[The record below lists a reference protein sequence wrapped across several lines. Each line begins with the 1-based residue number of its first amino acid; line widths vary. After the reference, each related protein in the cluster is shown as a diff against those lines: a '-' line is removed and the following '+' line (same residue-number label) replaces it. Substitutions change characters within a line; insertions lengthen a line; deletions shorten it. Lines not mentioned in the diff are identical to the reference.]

1 MRTWKD
7 VATLTKTRSLNGRFV
22 ARPAADLPFA
32 LEVGTEVAFVP
43 PQTDMPRRGV
53 VDFARD
59 IDGSVYEVGFDSVTD
74 EACARALVGCHC
86 LVRIEDIDVALY
98 EDGPA
103 TWVGWKV
110 IEADGGLVGEVAS
123 LIENPGQA
131 LLEVNRENA
140 NTAYIPVVDE
150 FICDVDV
157 ENREIVVDL
166 PAGLLDL

>member
-7 VATLTKTRSLNGRFV
+7 VAKLTKTKSLNGRFV
-22 ARPAADLPFA
+22 VRPAADLPFV
-32 LEVGTEVAFVP
+32 LEIGTEVALVP

-53 VDFARD
+53 VDFVRD
-59 IDGSVYEVGFDSVTD
+59 IDGSVYEVGFDSVTE

-86 LVRIEDIDVALY
+86 LVKVKDIDETMY
-98 EDGPA
+98 EDEPA

-110 IEADGGLVGEVAS
+110 VGADGGFIGEVAS

-131 LLEVNRENA
+131 LLEVSRIDDNA
-140 NTAYIPVVDE
+140 AYIPVVDE

-157 ENREIVVDL
+157 ANKEIVVDL
-166 PAGLLDL
+166 PRGLLDL